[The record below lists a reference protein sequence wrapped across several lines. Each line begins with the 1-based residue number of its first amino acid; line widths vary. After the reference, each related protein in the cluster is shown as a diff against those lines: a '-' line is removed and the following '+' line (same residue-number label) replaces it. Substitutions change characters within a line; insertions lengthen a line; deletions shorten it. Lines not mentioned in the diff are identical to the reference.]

1 MFQFVQ
7 PGFSSLQFFE
17 PPDNSNGRLGSVLA
31 DTQIVICLFITEEI
45 DIISQ
50 YWLDQLR
57 ELR

>member
-50 YWLDQLR
+50 Y
-57 ELR
+57 